1 MEIMRGWGLGEIA
14 CYVVL
19 HTRTHTLSDMQR
31 SLSPPP
37 DPHKPLTVEI
47 PVVTSHAP
55 LSAGHMT
62 QHSSLYMK
70 HVTSSTQFNRE
81 QLHYL
86 FNVAHEMKMTVCR
99 SGSTDLLKVAEDYPY
114 SPSHSL
120 SFSLSLSL
128 SLPPSLPPPPPP
140 PLPCRARFWAPC
152 STR

>member
-1 MEIMRGWGLGEIA
+1 ML
-14 CYVVL
+14 CCT
-19 HTRTHTLSDMQR
+19 HTHTLADIQR

-114 SPSHSL
+114 PPSHSL
-120 SFSLSLSL
+120 LLPL
-128 SLPPSLPPPPPP
+128 TLPPSLPPS

>member
-14 CYVVL
+14 CNVVSHT
-19 HTRTHTLSDMQR
+19 HTRAHTLADMQR
-31 SLSPPP
+31 SLSPPT

-55 LSAGHMT
+55 LSAGLMT

-86 FNVAHEMKMTVCR
+86 FNVAHEMRMTVCR
-99 SGSTDLLKVAEDYPY
+99 SGSTDLLKVAEK
-114 SPSHSL
+114 SL
-120 SFSLSLSL
+120 TPLSL
-128 SLPPSLPPPPPP
+128 SLPPPPSLPPSHSPSLPLPPPSP
-140 PLPCRARFWAPC
+140 AGQGSGLHVL
-152 STR
+152 